1 MGVRRMNKKGMVGV
15 LIFILALMV
24 SGCIKQPYEPSGL
37 ITMPPELISEIEI
50 VSEPEQELNAIIQI
64 EEEIISLEND
74 TNIEIS
80 IGEVSEAEESEEELL
95 SKISVEDIPQ
105 ELPPGVF
112 KKITSK
118 EKDLVSLSINAQ
130 DPDGNQL
137 LYEFSEPFSEAGI
150 WQTKRGDAG
159 EYIVNIT
166 VSDGDL
172 STTAKILVVVESI
185 NKVPVVDAIDSL
197 TVNEGDMI
205 TLEPKATDENEDTV
219 VFSFSGW
226 MDSNSYQVSY
236 NSVVC
241 EKGVY
246 DCLETFTTT
255 ITASDGFSEV
265 SQDVKITVTNTNR
278 APALDAI
285 EDITV
290 DEEGWVTVEAVAAD
304 LDGDELT
311 LSFTS
316 PLDDEGKLQTE
327 RGDAGSYIIYIT
339 ASDGDLST
347 SEKITLTINSINED
361 PILGAIDDLTI
372 DETDTIT
379 LSPAATDANDDEVTF
394 TYSGFMSSNTYTTTY
409 DDAGTHIVTVTATDM
424 YGGQDSTDVTIIVN
438 NVNRAPVIIGVS

>member
-1 MGVRRMNKKGMVGV
+1 MNKKGMVGV

-80 IGEVSEAEESEEELL
+80 IGEVSEAEKSEEELL

-118 EKDLVSLSINAQ
+118 EKDMVSLSINAQ

-137 LYEFSEPFSEAGI
+137 LYEFSEPFSEDGI

-255 ITASDGFSEV
+255 VTASDGFSEV
-265 SQDVKITVTNTNR
+265 SQDVEITVTNTNR

-290 DEEGWVTVEAVAAD
+290 DEEGLVTVEAVAAD

-438 NVNRAPVIIGVS
+438 NVNRAPVIIGVY